1 MARENVGPTSGA
13 ARPSAW
19 FTLADLP
26 AGLALAIIVVLF
38 PVSWAAAYWLGG
50 GTNVLP
56 EWFLIPILLAGL
68 RFGPLGALLAGL
80 AATFVAGPLLPASTA
95 TGTPQAASDW
105 VTRGVFF
112 VIIGELVTYLFM
124 MVRRTT
130 GGAVQAET
138 KHESEQRFRALVQR
152 ATDMITVIDATGCV
166 HYDSPAVER
175 ILGWAPPQR
184 LGRNAGAI
192 VHPDDQPAA
201 GAAWNAVIAD
211 PSRPQTIEVRLLD
224 TTGSWHWAES
234 TFTNLLDEATV
245 EGIVINHRVVDE
257 RKALQDELQHR
268 AWHDSLTGLANRGLL
283 RDRVDGSVPAV
294 YPDGDP
300 TSVLFI
306 DLDDF
311 KTVNDGLGHDTGDQ
325 LLVQVSDRLLK
336 CVGPSDLVARLG
348 GDEFAVL
355 VAASPD
361 GPAAGGSVAQ
371 RIINAMQEPFDVG
384 GHRMYVS
391 TSIGIATCTPG
402 AADADSVLM
411 QADIAMYHAKAN
423 GKNQFVFFTD
433 EMHKG
438 VLHRLAVESW
448 LRDALASNQFQV
460 HYQPIVALAD
470 QRIDAVEALAR
481 WEHPTLG
488 LLTPGDFIE
497 IAEVTGLIVPLGRF
511 VLRDACYQIRRWRD
525 EYDEHMMVSVNLS
538 AAQLR
543 DHEIVSS
550 VREALDDAGI
560 PPAALMIEVTEG
572 ALIGDVAGAT
582 SVLESLHGLGVTIAI
597 DDFGTGYSSLSHLQR
612 FPVDVLKVDKSF
624 VDGLCK
630 GNDEATLV
638 RSVLAIGAEFG
649 LQVVAE
655 GIESAEQD
663 AELRRLGCDY
673 GQGYLYAAGM
683 TAPELDELW
692 RLERELETLGGAGLG
707 VPGAGTGAGFGP
719 GSGDGDSSPDAAETM
734 AAVAETIAS
743 AARCRRP
750 GGQPSSGAGLHD
762 ATVDPTEPAQ
772 TSRSSRSSRSRR
784 SA

>member
-1 MARENVGPTSGA
+1 MAEEYGGA
-13 ARPSAW
+13 TAESVRLTAW

-26 AGLALAIIVVLF
+26 AGVALAIIAVLF
-38 PVSWAAAYWLGG
+38 PVSWAAAYWMGG

-80 AATFVAGPLLPASTA
+80 MATFVAGPLLPASTA
-95 TGTPQAASDW
+95 TSTPQAASDW
-105 VTRGVFF
+105 VSRGVFF

-124 MVRRTT
+124 MVRRSVE
-130 GGAVQAET
+130 GAVQAET
-138 KHESEQRFRALVQR
+138 KHESEQRFRALVHR

-175 ILGWAPPQR
+175 ILGWAPPER
-184 LGRNAGAI
+184 FGRSAGAF
-192 VHPDDQPAA
+192 VHPDDRQAA
-201 GAAWNAVIAD
+201 SVAWNAVIAD
-211 PSRPQTIEVRLLD
+211 PQRPQTIEMRLLD
-224 TTGSWHWAES
+224 STGSWHWAES

-257 RKALQDELQHR
+257 RKALQDELKHR

-283 RDRVDGSVPAV
+283 RGRVEGSVPALR
-294 YPDGDP
+294 PDGDP
-300 TSVLFI
+300 ASVLFI

-311 KTVNDGLGHDTGDQ
+311 KTVNDGLGHDAGDR
-325 LLVQVSDRLLK
+325 LLVQVSERLVR

-361 GPAAGGSVAQ
+361 GPAAGGIIAQ
-371 RIINAMQEPFDVG
+371 RIIHAMQEPFDVG
-384 GHRMYVS
+384 GHQMYVS
-391 TSIGIATCTPG
+391 TSIGIATCAPG
-402 AADADSVLM
+402 FTDADSVLM

-423 GKNQFVFFTD
+423 GKNQFVYFTD
-433 EMHKG
+433 EMHQG

-448 LRDALASNQFQV
+448 LRDALARNQFQV
-460 HYQPIVALAD
+460 HYQPIVTLAD
-470 QRIDAVEALAR
+470 QKIDAVEALAR
-481 WEHPTLG
+481 WEHPSLG
-488 LLTPGDFIE
+488 LLTPADFID
-497 IAEVTGLIVPLGRF
+497 IAEETGLIVPLGKI
-511 VLRDACYQIRRWRD
+511 VLQDACHQIRRWRD
-525 EYDEHMMVSVNLS
+525 HYDEHMVVSVNLS

-543 DHEIVSS
+543 DSEIVEC
-550 VREALDDAGI
+550 VRAALDEAGL

-572 ALIGDVAGAT
+572 ALIGDVAGAR
-582 SVLESLHGLGVTIAI
+582 SVLESLHQLGVTIAI
-597 DDFGTGYSSLSHLQR
+597 DDFGTGYSSLSHLQQ
-612 FPVDVLKVDKSF
+612 FPVDVIKVDKSF
-624 VDGLCK
+624 VDGLCR

-655 GIESAEQD
+655 GIQSAEQD

-673 GQGYLYAAGM
+673 GQGYFYATGM
-683 TAPELDELW
+683 PVRQLDDLLG
-692 RLERELETLGGAGLG
+692 LEHAREVLAGAGQ
-707 VPGAGTGAGFGP
+707 GATGATDVEQSDFR
-719 GSGDGDSSPDAAETM
+719 PDAAEKM

-750 GGQPSSGAGLHD
+750 GGHPTSGAGLHD
-762 ATVDPTEPAQ
+762 APAEPSEPTP
-772 TSRSSRSSRSRR
+772 SRR